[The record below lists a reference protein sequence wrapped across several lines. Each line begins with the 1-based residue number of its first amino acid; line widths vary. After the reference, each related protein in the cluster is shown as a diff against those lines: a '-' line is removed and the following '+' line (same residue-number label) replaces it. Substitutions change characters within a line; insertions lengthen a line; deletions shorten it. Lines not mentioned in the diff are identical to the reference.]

1 MQVESSST
9 PLLTIVELEK
19 VQHQR
24 IARSDMCST
33 LLMRL
38 WLTNSFSKLSWIAAT
53 AARKQ
58 SKKGHFKRFV
68 TCTCVRSASS
78 YPLQQLLSFLT
89 IKYMRHLY
97 PVSILLYAALVNR
110 LYVLTSPHLHTN
122 WLYNESPLTYYYKN
136 THKKYIYIYRNDQF
150 KHTTNKRSQ

>member
-1 MQVESSST
+1 MQVESSAT
-9 PLLTIVELEK
+9 PLLTIVEVEK

-58 SKKGHFKRFV
+58 SKKCHFKRFV

-122 WLYNESPLTYYYKN
+122 WSTMKAPWLTIIK
-136 THKKYIYIYRNDQF
+136 THTKKYMYRNDQF